1 MYINYYAFYAWFHA
15 CCDWRLVFLSK
26 PLDWLLYSTG
36 RCVVCKNFIGS
47 GSSSF
52 GVLPQHHRPVAT
64 LISILK

>member
-1 MYINYYAFYAWFHA
+1 MYRNYYAFCAWFHA
-15 CCDWRLVFLSK
+15 CCDWRLVVLSK

-36 RCVVCKNFIGS
+36 RYIVCKHPLGS

-52 GVLPQHHRPVAT
+52 GVLPQCHRPEAT